1 VDTATILDWF
11 ERSLERDKPVSIPP
25 DIFDA
30 LTPELAQNIAERFRS
45 YGLIRLP
52 AYEQEFFEWL
62 RSADAAVWDDLW
74 GGNDEPYVVSVA
86 FLPTLLDR
94 RRGFPICDLMS
105 TDNYYF
111 FPAMLEWTA
120 EARDYTEAVR
130 NRFAAG
136 ETLSPEQLLVLDI
149 STGGAID
156 IWHFAYYHQI
166 PLSEAKAAV
175 ATLVEDKVLAHL
187 RTAELLAP
195 FVRMLP

>member
-1 VDTATILDWF
+1 MHTDDILGWFDTALKRDVPATIPA
-11 ERSLERDKPVSIPP
+11 E
-25 DIFDA
+25 IFDQ
-30 LTPELAQNIAERFRS
+30 LTPSLAEEISTRHRS

-52 AYEQEFFEWL
+52 DYEQQFFEWL
-62 RSADAAVWDDLW
+62 RTTDPAVWDDLW
-74 GGNDEPYVVSVA
+74 GGSDEPYVVSIS
-86 FLPTLLDR
+86 FLPSLLDR

-130 NRFAAG
+130 NRFATG
-136 ETLSPEQLLVLDI
+136 ESLTPEQLLVLEI
-149 STGGAID
+149 HAGGAID
-156 IWHFAYYHQI
+156 IWHFAYHYAI
-166 PLSEAKAAV
+166 PLAEAKAAV

-195 FVRMLP
+195 FLR